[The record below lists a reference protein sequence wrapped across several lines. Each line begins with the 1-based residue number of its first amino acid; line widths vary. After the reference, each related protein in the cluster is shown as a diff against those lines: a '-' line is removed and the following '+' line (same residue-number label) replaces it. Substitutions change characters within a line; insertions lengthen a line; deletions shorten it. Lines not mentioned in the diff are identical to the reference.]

1 MKRHFK
7 LGALA
12 GAGLMVVLAWFV
24 VSRGLADP
32 ASAQDPPC
40 SQRTLKGYYGFTIIG
55 QTPVG
60 PVTGV
65 ALTKFDGDGKLTQ
78 VDNAVHNGMSPGA
91 GVWRPS
97 PGSYDLNSD
106 CTGTMEIDPQ
116 DGSPSLYLSIVV
128 DQGGREI
135 RTVVDNPGTQTTS
148 IGVRRDSPSLSEDG
162 AENSHAR

>member
-1 MKRHFK
+1 MEANMKRHFK

-12 GAGLMVVLAWFV
+12 AAAALVVLSWFAG
-24 VSRGLADP
+24 SCGTADP
-32 ASAQDPPC
+32 ASAADPPC

-65 ALTKFDGDGKLTQ
+65 ALTDFDGDGKLTQ
-78 VDNAVHNGMSPGA
+78 VDNAVHNGVSPGA

-97 PGSYDLNSD
+97 PGSYNLNPD

-128 DQGGREI
+128 DRQGREI

-148 IGVRRDSPSLSEDG
+148 IGVQRDSPL
-162 AENSHAR
+162 